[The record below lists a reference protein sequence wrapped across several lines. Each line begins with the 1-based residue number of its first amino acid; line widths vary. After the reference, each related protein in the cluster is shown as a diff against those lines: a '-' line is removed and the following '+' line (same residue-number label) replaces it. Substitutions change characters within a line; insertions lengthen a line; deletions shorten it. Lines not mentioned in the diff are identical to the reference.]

1 MEKDKSKGNDKEM
14 KQEGKKDSSDS
25 EEEGSPK
32 KGRSS
37 GSGHKSQK

>member
-1 MEKDKSKGNDKEM
+1 MEKDKSKGNDKRR
-14 KQEGKKDSSDS
+14 KQKGKKDSLDS

-37 GSGHKSQK
+37 GSGSKSQT